1 VVFSV
6 KTKRQNKIIELIT
19 KENIDTQEE
28 LQSRLMDA
36 GFDVT
41 QATISRDIREL
52 GLVKTTTENGKYKYT
67 LNAVR
72 EKESISGK
80 FSAILAQATH
90 SVDSARNLVVVKT
103 YTGMGSAAGAAID
116 SMELPGV
123 VGTLAGDDTLLIIT
137 RDDETAEKIAENIS
151 ALIGQSKK

>member
-1 VVFSV
+1 V

-28 LQSRLMDA
+28 LQSKLMAA

-67 LNAVR
+67 MNAVR
-72 EKESISGK
+72 EKESIDRK
-80 FSAILAQATH
+80 
-90 SVDSARNLVVVKT
+90 SVV
-103 YTGMGSAAGAAID
+103 
-116 SMELPGV
+116 
-123 VGTLAGDDTLLIIT
+123 
-137 RDDETAEKIAENIS
+137 
-151 ALIGQSKK
+151 